1 MKKYFSAALA
11 AAMCMTMAV
20 TSFAAEAPA
29 PVKTSAGN
37 SIVAPLDLDLAGGDV
52 KNATDWEK
60 TIKLSKSN
68 GSTVN
73 FYIENKGS
81 VSITISIN
89 GENARSLAPGE
100 KGHITANVTGLVSKN
115 YKFKAVPTSSGEI
128 TFRYDIAQR
137 D

>member
-37 SIVAPLDLDLAGGDV
+37 SIVAPLDLAGGDV

-73 FYIENKGS
+73 FYIENKGA

-100 KGHITANVTGLVSKN
+100 KGHISARVTGFTAKN

>member
-89 GENARSLAPGE
+89 GSNSRSFAPGE